1 MEYLKIL
8 QSVAQGVPVILT
20 RLYSVMV
27 IMYGFLGA
35 ALYWATL
42 PLRYPAYYAFAITS
56 RVLSVLFSPL
66 WFTWKMCTNTTL
78 MVVNFLS
85 GLKMLFNF
93 LTGVRSREIDLTN
106 PEQQFTCAIIV
117 GLVAA
122 LAAHGVSRLI
132 AMLLHIHPSQ
142 QKAVQGEESSS
153 GPRQQQQRIPA
164 QNGVGGPQPQQQ
176 KQQKSRANR
185 RLDPSV
191 QLSQQQRTNG
201 GGMVGFEDYDEDDYY
216 YIEAN
221 DGDGESL
228 AGSSTTG
235 RAGRFTD
242 IGGATTTSSESAFN
256 NPTTSRRRGAQK
268 ASPILNFGGSDM
280 YKRDWR
286 SLSSNMKS
294 SGGLRRG
301 GSIRSLLAQ
310 TIHEESSES
319 DSL

>member
-1 MEYLKIL
+1 M
-8 QSVAQGVPVILT
+8 
-20 RLYSVMV
+20 
-27 IMYGFLGA
+27 
-35 ALYWATL
+35 
-42 PLRYPAYYAFAITS
+42 
-56 RVLSVLFSPL
+56 
-66 WFTWKMCTNTTL
+66 
-78 MVVNFLS
+78 
-85 GLKMLFNF
+85 
-93 LTGVRSREIDLTN
+93 RSREIDLTN